1 MDVHAEAFKE
11 EAYELLT
18 ELESS
23 LLELE
28 ERPDDTEVV
37 GRVFRAMHTIKGSG
51 AMFGFDAVS
60 EFTHQVETAFDRV
73 RDGAI
78 RVTPE
83 LISLTLQARDKI
95 LDLLDNGGD
104 GKDEVALQIVAD
116 FQRLCCCGE
125 AGESALSAPVTAVP
139 PLPPLEE
146 DHRRTF
152 RIRFKP
158 LPSFFANGSNP
169 LPLLNEL
176 REMGET
182 TIVAHLDTIPMLDE
196 YDPEEC
202 YTFWDIILT
211 TAQDENAIRDVFIF
225 VEDQCDLSL
234 DIIHEEGELGDD
246 EEYKRLGEILVERG
260 DISADTLNEIIRQ
273 QPRLGEKLVQSNA
286 VEQSRIDAALLEQD
300 HIRKIREKEQQKDTQ
315 KAKAVTSI
323 KVDSTRLDNL
333 VDLVGELV
341 TVQARLTQKADGNQD
356 PDLLL
361 IAEEVERLTTEL
373 RDNTMSIRML
383 PIGTTF
389 SKFRRLVRDLSRD
402 LGKQIEMS
410 TEGAETELDKTVIDQ
425 LNDPLVHIIRNS
437 IDHGVESPEV
447 RLAKGKDR
455 EGRIHLAAH
464 HSGAFVLIEITDNG
478 AGLDPEKLRAKAISK
493 GLIAADADLSVEE
506 CYALILEPGFST
518 AEKVTDVSGR
528 GVGMDVVKRSIE
540 NLRGEIGISSQLGV
554 GTTITLKLPLTL
566 AIIDGLLVRISEE
579 FFVIPLSMVEE
590 CIELSREEALLAK
603 KRSMMSFR
611 GELFSYVSLRDVFTI
626 PGEPPTIER
635 VVLANVK
642 GEKTGFGV
650 DQVIGQHQTVIK
662 TLSNIY
668 RGVTGISGATIL
680 GDGTVA
686 LVLDVNQLVL
696 EATHSGQ

>member
-1 MDVHAEAFKE
+1 MDVYAEAFKE

-18 ELESS
+18 ELETS

-51 AMFGFDAVS
+51 AMFGFDVLS
-60 EFTHQVETAFDRV
+60 KFTHGVENAFDKV
-73 RDGAI
+73 REGVI
-78 RVTPE
+78 MVTPE
-83 LISLTLQARDKI
+83 LISLTLKARDKI

-104 GKDEVALQIVAD
+104 GQDEDTQHIKRE
-116 FQRLCCCGE
+116 FQRLCCTE
-125 AGESALSAPVTAVP
+125 PAHLDVTIAAEMATAAPQT
-139 PLPPLEE
+139 EE
-146 DHRRTF
+146 TKNRTY

-158 LPSFFANGSNP
+158 TPSLFTTGSNP
-169 LPLLNEL
+169 LLLLAEL

-182 TIVAHLDTIPMLDE
+182 TIVAHIDTIPMLDE
-196 YDPEEC
+196 YVPEEC

-211 TAQDENAIRDVFIF
+211 TYQDENAIRDVFIF
-225 VEDQCDLSL
+225 VEDQCELTVDV
-234 DIIHEEGELGDD
+234 IYEEGYFD
-246 EEYKRLGEILVERG
+246 EDENYKRLGEILIERG
-260 DISADTLNEIIRQ
+260 DISADALNEVISKQ
-273 QPRLGEKLVQSNA
+273 QRLGEKLVESHM
-286 VEQSRIDAALLEQD
+286 VEQSQIDAAVLEQE
-300 HIRKIREKEQQKDTQ
+300 HIRKIREKDQP
-315 KAKAVTSI
+315 KAQVASSI
-323 KVDSTRLDNL
+323 KVDSARLDNL

-341 TVQARLTQKADGNQD
+341 TVQARLTQKADRTQD

-383 PIGTTF
+383 PIGSTF

-402 LGKQIEMS
+402 LGKHIEMT

-437 IDHGVESPEV
+437 IDHGIENPEI
-447 RLAKGKDR
+447 RKAAGKKE
-455 EGRIHLAAH
+455 EGIVHLAAH
-464 HSGAFVLIEITDNG
+464 HSGAFVLIEISDNG
-478 AGLDPEKLRAKAISK
+478 AGLDPEKLRAKAVSK
-493 GLIAADADLSVEE
+493 GLIAADAILSQEE
-506 CYALILEPGFST
+506 CYALILEAGFST

-528 GVGMDVVKRSIE
+528 GVGMDVVRRSID
-540 NLRGEIGISSQLGV
+540 NLRGEIGITSKLGV

-566 AIIDGLLVRISEE
+566 AIIDGLLVRIDKE

-590 CIELSREEALLAK
+590 CIELTREEAILAK

-611 GELFSYVSLRDVFTI
+611 GELFSYVSLRHKFGLT
-626 PGEPPTIER
+626 GELPPIER
-635 VVLANVK
+635 VVLADVK
-642 GEKTGFGV
+642 GEKTGFAV

-662 TLSNIY
+662 TLSNVY
-668 RGVTGISGATIL
+668 RDVVGISGATIL

-686 LVLDVNQLVL
+686 LVLDVNQLVN
-696 EATHSGQ
+696 EITHGE

>member
-1 MDVHAEAFKE
+1 MDDHAEAFKE

-18 ELESS
+18 ELETS

-28 ERPDDTEVV
+28 QRPEDTEVID
-37 GRVFRAMHTIKGSG
+37 RVFRAMHTIKGSG
-51 AMFGFDAVS
+51 SMFGFDAVS
-60 EFTHQVETAFDRV
+60 EFTHGVETAFDQV
-73 RDGAI
+73 REGVI
-78 RVTPE
+78 KVTPE
-83 LISLTLQARDKI
+83 LISLTLRARDKI

-104 GKDEVALQIVAD
+104 GQDADTRSIVME
-116 FQRLCCCGE
+116 FQRLCCCRQSYQNVKPAAVAAAPDSRDKE
-125 AGESALSAPVTAVP
+125 AN
-139 PLPPLEE
+139 
-146 DHRRTF
+146 RTY

-158 LPSFFANGSNP
+158 APSIFTTGSNP
-169 LPLLNEL
+169 LLLLAEL
-176 REMGET
+176 REMGEST
-182 TIVAHLDTIPMLDE
+182 VIAHVDTIPMLDS
-196 YDPEEC
+196 YSPEEC

-211 TAQDENAIRDVFIF
+211 TAQDENALRDVFIF
-225 VEDQCDLSL
+225 VEDQCELTIDVIYADGYL
-234 DIIHEEGELGDD
+234 DEEEG
-246 EEYKRLGEILVERG
+246 YKRLGEILIERG
-260 DISADTLNEIIRQ
+260 DISATALNEIISKQ
-273 QPRLGEKLVQSNA
+273 QRLGEQLVNSKA
-286 VEQSRIDAALLEQD
+286 VEQSKIDAALLEQE
-300 HIRKIREKEQQKDTQ
+300 HIRRIREKEPQKDGQ
-315 KAKAVTSI
+315 KIKAVTSI

-402 LGKQIEMS
+402 LGKQIEMT

-437 IDHGVESPEV
+437 IDHGIESPAV
-447 RLAKGKDR
+447 RLAAGKEKG
-455 EGRIHLAAH
+455 GTVHLAAR
-464 HSGAFVLIEITDNG
+464 HSGAFVLIEIRDDG
-478 AGLDPEKLRAKAISK
+478 AGLDPEKLRAKAVSK
-493 GLIAADADLSVEE
+493 GLIAADAELSREE
-506 CYALILEPGFST
+506 YFALILEAGFST

-528 GVGMDVVKRSIE
+528 GVGMDVVRRSIN
-540 NLRGEIGISSQLGV
+540 NLRGEIGITSQLGV
-554 GTTITLKLPLTL
+554 GTTITLKMPLTL
-566 AIIDGLLVRISEE
+566 AIIDGLLVRIAAD

-590 CIELSREEALLAK
+590 CIELTREEAILAK
-603 KRSMMSFR
+603 KRSMMTFR
-611 GELFSYVSLRDVFTI
+611 GEIFSYVSLRDSFAI
-626 PGEPPTIER
+626 SGELPAIVR

-642 GEKTGFGV
+642 GKKTGFEV

-668 RGVTGISGATIL
+668 KDVSGISGATIL

-686 LVLDVNQLVL
+686 LVLDVNQLVQDN
-696 EATHSGQ
+696 THGA